1 MLLASTLSIVK
12 DALITEGVCVSRS
25 LSECESIK
33 KGCALLMFSI
43 TCCYTKRKQG
53 IQEAMSHFKSAD
65 RNQLFLLPPSIQ
77 DWLPEAHLARFVV
90 DVVEQLDLTEIT
102 KAYNNKGVLAY
113 SPRMLVALLFYGYA
127 TGVFS
132 SRQLERGTYD
142 SVALRFVAANSHPD
156 HDTIANFRR
165 RFHNEIAGLFHQILL
180 FAHTAG
186 VLKLGTVSLDGTKVK
201 ANASKHKALSYQH
214 ACKLEEQIQ
223 KQIEELLSL
232 AESADQADI
241 PDGLSLPDELSR
253 REKRLEAIREA
264 KAEIERRAQERHA
277 VEQEEYEVKLAEREK
292 KAKETGKKPRGKGPQ
307 PPAVSGPGPKEQ
319 VNLTDPESRI
329 MPKGKSFKQAYN
341 AQAGVDIQSLLIVGH
356 RITPHSNDKEELAPM
371 LERLSNLPAVL
382 GKVERLLCDAGYFS
396 EKNVRSCVEAKV
408 EPLIACNRDRHNQ
421 SALARF
427 AQPVANCPD
436 VTTDPVGNMRHRL
449 QTKAGKAL
457 YALRKSTV
465 EPVFGIVKSILG
477 LRQFSLRGEAYA
489 ASEWGISCTA
499 WNIKRLHQLIWKEK
513 RGKGAFA

>member
-1 MLLASTLSIVK
+1 
-12 DALITEGVCVSRS
+12 
-25 LSECESIK
+25 
-33 KGCALLMFSI
+33 
-43 TCCYTKRKQG
+43 
-53 IQEAMSHFKSAD
+53 MSHFKSAD

-77 DWLPEAHLARFVV
+77 DWLPEDHLARFVV
-90 DVVEQLDLTEIT
+90 DIVEQLDLQEIT
-102 KAYNNKGVLAY
+102 KAYNNKGVQAY

-127 TGVFS
+127 IGVFS

-142 SVALRFVAANSHPD
+142 SVALRFVAANDHPD

-165 RFHNEIAGLFHQILL
+165 RFHSEIAGLFHQILL

-232 AESADQADI
+232 AESADRADI

-253 REKRLEAIREA
+253 REKRLEAIRKA

-277 VEQEEYEVKLAEREK
+277 IEQQEYERKLAEREK
-292 KAKETGKKPRGKGPQ
+292 KTSETGKKPRGKDPQ
-307 PPAVSGPGPKEQ
+307 PPVSGPGPKDQ
-319 VNLTDPESRI
+319 VNLTDPDSRI

-341 AQAGVDIQSLLIVGH
+341 AQAGVDAQSMLIVGH
-356 RITPHSNDKEELAPM
+356 RITRHSNDKEELAPM
-371 LERLSNLPAVL
+371 LEELNSLPAEL
-382 GKVERLLCDAGYFS
+382 GTVNRLLCDAGYFS
-396 EKNVRSCVEAKV
+396 EKNVRSCNGAKV
-408 EPLIACNRDRHNQ
+408 EPLIACGREHHNQ

-427 AQPVANCPD
+427 TEPVANCPD
-436 VTTDPVGNMRHRL
+436 ATSDPVGNMRHRL
-449 QTKAGKAL
+449 QTKEGKAL

-465 EPVFGIVKSILG
+465 EPVFGIIKSILG
-477 LRQFSLRGEAYA
+477 LRQFSLRGADYV

-499 WNIKRLHQLIWKEK
+499 WNIKRLYQLI
-513 RGKGAFA
+513 